1 MIDTSYRGPND
12 CLECNLVDDSW
23 QAFSQ
28 LKDELDGIVGEE
40 FLRSLATL
48 HMKTDIFSGVINGK
62 TPEVVREDN
71 TLPESLIL
79 RLFESECEPL

>member
-1 MIDTSYRGPND
+1 MIDTSDRGPND

-48 HMKTDIFSGVINGK
+48 QMKTDIFSGVCITNIKKRGTTVK
-62 TPEVVREDN
+62 IQITYF
-71 TLPESLIL
+71 S
-79 RLFESECEPL
+79 RL